1 MFHVICLLAFTLIA
15 LALALCAIW
24 FGVGVTLCAYVLVA
38 CVALYKLNP
47 RR

>member
-1 MFHVICLLAFTLIA
+1 MFHVVCLGAFALIVF
-15 LALALCAIW
+15 ALALCAIW
-24 FGVGVTLCAYVLVA
+24 FGVGVTLFAYVLVA